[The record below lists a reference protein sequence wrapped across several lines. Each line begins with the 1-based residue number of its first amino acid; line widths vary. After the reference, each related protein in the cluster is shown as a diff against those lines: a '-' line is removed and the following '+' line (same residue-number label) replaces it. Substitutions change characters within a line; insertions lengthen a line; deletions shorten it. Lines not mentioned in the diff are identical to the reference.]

1 MDGSAK
7 EESVDSLELRPRAQ
21 PIPLPLAFG
30 TRGGQPIL
38 LVPKPVL
45 DLDAESEPDQLND
58 LNDSLE
64 KISMCSHC
72 DLSFFI
78 EYFLCRSLVIT
89 MSGGILISLS
99 GSPKITGFKI
109 WQVD

>member
-38 LVPKPVL
+38 LITE
-45 DLDAESEPDQLND
+45 AESEEVKKLGY
-58 LNDSLE
+58 
-64 KISMCSHC
+64 ITI
-72 DLSFFI
+72 FAAAAT
-78 EYFLCRSLVIT
+78 RGVIT
-89 MSGGILISLS
+89 ILR
-99 GSPKITGFKI
+99 
-109 WQVD
+109 